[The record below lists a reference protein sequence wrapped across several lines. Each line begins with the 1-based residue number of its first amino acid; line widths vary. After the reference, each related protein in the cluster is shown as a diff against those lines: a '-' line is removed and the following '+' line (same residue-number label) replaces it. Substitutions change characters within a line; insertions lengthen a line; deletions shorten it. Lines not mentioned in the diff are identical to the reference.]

1 MSSCDTNLEF
11 IEVLQNIGHDSDFTI
26 STTISEMKEVV
37 ITLTAIDTGSD
48 VYIVFLYYQNGL
60 TSDANTLLAMI
71 ASNLFVQL
79 LTGE

>member
-1 MSSCDTNLEF
+1 
-11 IEVLQNIGHDSDFTI
+11 
-26 STTISEMKEVV
+26 MKEVV